1 MKKERC
7 QNCGKILKKGAS
19 FCTECGAPIENEEQ
33 VVTGKEYKV
42 TQNDQSENGQP
53 KNDQP
58 EKGQP
63 EKGQPKN
70 DQLKNDQPKNVQ
82 PKGKTRR
89 IFYLI
94 IIAVFLCAVGLGIY
108 GGIKYQEKR
117 KQQRIETILSSLE
130 EEYPTLNFP
139 VLFQYYD
146 ELDELGYDTSEMRE
160 IAWYDQEN
168 YTAAIAVYNNIQSV
182 NEKLHSSDYHGLSA
196 LMGAFDDTLD
206 AAEQIEINEQSK
218 IGEYIKDLTTDL
230 WYTGYKGAY
239 YHTSIDLDYGLT
251 SSGHAFVITVYT
263 EPLAEIEFPYDEAE
277 VDFHKYEGD
286 KGNAKTESTGSDDTS
301 AETDLTKNDA
311 AQDSKT
317 EDAET
322 DSNEESA
329 TAESV
334 NTKEKDEDEKNAD
347 EQSSDAF
354 YPVTEYNKQPDYSQ
368 IYGGNL
374 QVDYS
379 NLPDNLDIHLF
390 PTEHGEICGFITNTS
405 DEVVDNVTIQLNYKD
420 ANGQTI
426 KTDSDGHDTL
436 LPGYTVV
443 SRFDCPKEFTSI
455 SFEFKFRTSGYQN
468 HSPYVNINSNLGEN
482 SIILEITNNWD
493 KKISKIEYEVV
504 LYKKNRIVEIKYS
517 DGVYDAEAGSTVTKE
532 VNTWGQDFDRYEI
545 YLNNARTF

>member
-33 VVTGKEYKV
+33 VVTEKEYKL

-63 EKGQPKN
+63 ENGQPKN

-117 KQQRIETILSSLE
+117 KQQRIEAILSSLE

-263 EPLAEIEFPYDEAE
+263 EPLAKIEFPYDEAE

-286 KGNAKTESTGSDDTS
+286 KENAKTESTGSDDTS

-311 AQDSKT
+311 AQDSKK

-368 IYGGNL
+368 IYDGNL
-374 QVDYS
+374 QVDYNS
-379 NLPDNLDIHLF
+379 LPDNLDIRLF
-390 PTEHGEICGFITNTS
+390 PTEHGEICAFITNTS
-405 DEVVDNVTIQLNYKD
+405 DEVIGDVEIQLNYKD

-426 KTDSDGHDTL
+426 KTDRDGHDAL

-455 SFEFKFRTSGYQN
+455 SFEFDFRNYDYQN
-468 HSPYVNINSNLGEN
+468 HSTYVNIDSNMGEN

-493 KKISKIEYEVV
+493 KQISEIEYDVV
-504 LYKKNRIVEIKYS
+504 LYKKDRIVEIKHPE
-517 DGVYDAEAGSTVTKE
+517 DVYDLDAGSTVTKE
-532 VNTWGQDFDRYEI
+532 VSTWGQDFDRYEI
-545 YLNNARTF
+545 YLNQAHTF